1 MTKPVSI
8 DVYYDYG
15 CPYVYAAAVW
25 LRDLQCKLGDK
36 LIVNWKYFP
45 LEQVNSGEGPE
56 WKLWDQPADFV
67 SRGRTAFHGAIAAK
81 RQGPEAFNAFHF
93 ALLDA
98 KHLDNKNGTP
108 QKVVVDVARAAG
120 LDMKRFEDWMTYRC
134 FRKSGE
140 IRASRSSSVFWYT
153 DTRLS
158 RQFRRLSQNASG
170 TEPEKTLEV
179 WEKVRRLIQG
189 RRLRK
194 SNGPSNQRT
203 ISSPQMSSTDRAGR
217 CDPGREYS
225 MV

>member
-98 KHLDNKNGTP
+98 KHLDNKNLGRR
-108 QKVVVDVARAAG
+108 KVVVDVARAAG
-120 LDMKRFEDWMTYRC
+120 LDMKRFEKDLDDL
-134 FRKSGE
+134 SLLQE
-140 IRASRSSSVFWYT
+140 IGRDYEAGRSEFGVF
-153 DTRLS
+153 
-158 RQFRRLSQNASG
+158 G
-170 TEPEKTLEV
+170 TPTLVFPDNSAAYLKMRPAPEPEKTLEV
-179 WEKVRRLIQG
+179 WEKVRRLIQEEPEIAEIK
-189 RRLRK
+189 RPIK
-194 SNGPSNQRT
+194 P
-203 ISSPQMSSTDRAGR
+203 TD
-217 CDPGREYS
+217 DL
-225 MV
+225 